1 MTKLTAILILLVFF
15 LINFASYFPV
25 LAKTEEEYN
34 QEIAQLEAKISG
46 LSNSA
51 KTLGNE
57 ITYYDSQIS
66 LAALKI
72 SQTEDMIANISK
84 KIDSL
89 EKKLSARELVL
100 TRQIVTSYRQSRL
113 DPFRLIM
120 SSTQFST
127 LLSRLKYNRLVQSN
141 SRKFLYDTQLIQ
153 TNYAQ
158 QKIII
163 QDSQKK
169 LAKQKIN
176 LSALREQK
184 NLLLIQTKNDEVVYQ
199 KLLTQAKS
207 ERDSLKAFASSRGG
221 RLLPPQSSPDGWYY
235 NQRDERWG
243 TQCIGSTCS
252 SSSPSFVWEVGCLV
266 TSVAMLWK
274 KNGTD
279 VTPVDIARNTGYFF
293 EDMMLLPWPAQPGRK
308 FTRYG
313 RNLSLVDSEL
323 TAGRP
328 VIVEIYTGNQY
339 GGKHFLVLKSK
350 SGSGYLM
357 NDPWEGPDLQYT
369 QFYSLNNIISV
380 STYTQ

>member
-1 MTKLTAILILLVFF
+1 MNRLIAIGVLLVVILYSFG
-15 LINFASYFPV
+15 SYFPV

-46 LSNSA
+46 LSSSA

-57 ITYYDSQIS
+57 IEYYDSQIS
-66 LAALKI
+66 LATLKI
-72 SQTEDMIANISK
+72 SQTEDMIASISR

-89 EKKLSARELVL
+89 ESKLSAREQVL
-100 TRQIVTSYRQSRL
+100 TRQIVTSYRQSYL

-127 LLSRLKYNRLVQSN
+127 LLSRLKYNRLVQTN

-158 QKIII
+158 QKTIIE
-163 QDSQKK
+163 DSQKK
-169 LAKQKIN
+169 LAKQKIG
-176 LSALREQK
+176 LSSLREQK

-199 KLLTQAKS
+199 KLLSQAKA
-207 ERDSLKAFASSRGG
+207 ERDALKAFAQSRGG
-221 RLLPPQSSPDGWYY
+221 KLLPPQPSPDGWYF

-243 TQCIGSTCS
+243 TQCIGTTCS
-252 SSSPSFVWEVGCLV
+252 SSDPSFVWEVGCLI

-279 VTPVDIARNTGYFF
+279 ITPVDIARNTGYFF
-293 EDMMLLPWPAQPGRK
+293 EDMMLLPWPAQSGHK

-313 RNLSLVDSEL
+313 RNMGLVDSEL
-323 TAGRP
+323 SVGRP
-328 VIVEIYTGNQY
+328 VIVELYTGNQY

-350 SGSGYLM
+350 SGSGYIM

-369 QFYSLNNIISV
+369 QFYSLGNIISV